1 MKEAI
6 RRLLSVDRRKRKEKM
21 SIIKEIWK
29 EYKGNKYKFELGVLA
44 KNVET
49 DASHQFLTLQEKEGM
64 MSKDTP
70 INNTV
75 QFTKAASRE
84 NIVNGETISK
94 IMGKIC
100 KVIGDLLSAGTGF
113 RGTTDA
119 INQGTDADVV
129 SRKALKSVDDK
140 LGGVSFEREG
150 KDIYAVYKNGA
161 DTVRKK
167 LGNGGMTYQNAV
179 IHSIHRE
186 RVKNLE
192 IEESEEWTRYGNMSV
207 FDLTALPGY
216 KDFIFGENIIA
227 VALSIEQE
235 QGSGFR
241 GMMGILP
248 HKKLQHNINAPI
260 DDNVTVRNFLDP
272 GGEYTP
278 QFNQNDEEDYWK
290 VITEYEPGNI
300 KTEYIGD
307 REILRNMA
315 LYCPINGK
323 LYCACFNTST
333 IIEVSLYKI

>member
-1 MKEAI
+1 
-6 RRLLSVDRRKRKEKM
+6 M

-49 DASHQFLTLQEKEGM
+49 DASHQFLTSQEKAGM

-84 NIVNGETISK
+84 NIITGETIPK

-129 SRKALKSVDDK
+129 TRKALKSVDNK
-140 LGGVSFEREG
+140 LGGASFTLEG

-167 LGNGGMTYQNAV
+167 LGSNILSLENAIV
-179 IHSIHRE
+179 SLLWCESR
-186 RVKNLE
+186 KNIE
-192 IEESEEWTRYGNMSV
+192 IQETEEWVRYGNMSI
-207 FDLTALPGY
+207 FDLTIFPDY
-216 KDFIFGENIIA
+216 KNFVFGENIIA
-227 VALSIEQE
+227 MTSRIEQA
-235 QGSGFR
+235 QGNGFH
-241 GMMGILP
+241 GTTYILP

-260 DDNVTVRNFLDP
+260 GDAVTVRDFQDP
-272 GGEYTP
+272 GGAYTP
-278 QFNQNDEEDYWK
+278 QFDVNDEQDYYK
-290 VITEYEPGNI
+290 QNSEYDIKNI
-300 KTEYIGD
+300 MTKYLGD
-307 REILRNMA
+307 ENDIKNMA
-315 LYCPINGK
+315 LYCPNNGK
-323 LYCACFNTST
+323 LYCACFNTS
-333 IIEVSLYKI
+333 IIIAVSLYKI